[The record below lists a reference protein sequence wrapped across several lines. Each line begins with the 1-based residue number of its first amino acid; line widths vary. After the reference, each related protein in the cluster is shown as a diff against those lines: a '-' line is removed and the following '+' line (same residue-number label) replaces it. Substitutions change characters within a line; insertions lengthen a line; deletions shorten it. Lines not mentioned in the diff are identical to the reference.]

1 MQKSF
6 HIYGKTQVMENE
18 LPEISITQA
27 EQHDTLVKII
37 RDKNLLSEEDA
48 SGGNSVKVSDKSQ
61 FLILEE
67 IV

>member
-6 HIYGKTQVMENE
+6 HIYGKIQVMENE

-37 RDKNLLSEEDA
+37 RDNFLSEEDA
-48 SGGNSVKVSDKSQ
+48 SGGNSAKVSDESQ
-61 FLILEE
+61 FLIPEE

>member
-1 MQKSF
+1 
-6 HIYGKTQVMENE
+6 MENE

-37 RDKNLLSEEDA
+37 RDKTLWSEEDA
-48 SGGNSVKVSDKSQ
+48 SGGKSVKVSDKSY
-61 FLILEE
+61 FSIREG